1 MNDKSLRLEPNTEVK
16 PRKSEE
22 VNSVKDGNSQT
33 DDNSQ
38 PQIIH
43 GIIKSIIFYNQTN
56 GFIILRLFSKDKTLI
71 ASGNFF
77 DMPVIDSKI
86 KLKGRYVYHKKY
98 GYQFNFDEYELF
110 LATTK
115 TAIVNYLSS
124 NIFKGIGKLL
134 AAEIYDKFKEETL
147 NIIDN
152 EPERIKEVRGIGNVK
167 INFVIEGIKSSAGL
181 RRAIMFFKPYQFSD
195 YQIKAIYD
203 KFKDKSIQ
211 IAKENPFVF
220 TEIKGIGFKKADIM
234 ANKLG
239 ISKND
244 PNRIKEAIKYLINE
258 LCMNNGNTYLHY
270 ADIKNNIADLIED
283 FGNNGQETP
292 KKIEENLKDKLE
304 NICDVDVANNAVKT
318 LPFNFEDLKKYI
330 AELSAEKKIIIDPPF
345 SFEKSKNINKS
356 NIDVDAG
363 VNAGKNTFS
372 DIETKKNINL
382 NAKVNLNANYIDI
395 LAVDFSKY
403 KIYLP
408 VYYYSEL
415 RIAKEL
421 FRLLSYKNNK
431 VFDADIDKNIKNI
444 DIDIDKDKDLNIY
457 SVDNNAD
464 INLNNNAK
472 EKIPA
477 NYNFSE
483 FLTEEQKNAI
493 INALKYKISIISGG
507 PGTGKSTIIKEICNI
522 HKGKNIALTSLSGK
536 AAQRLE
542 DIIFAHGCNPEHN
555 SKNNQKIDIGEVNKK
570 FNYNNNYVSNSNI
583 KNNINDD
590 IKAKSKEN
598 DPADYTADN
607 VHAQGKENSNSNKIS
622 GNDAADSDNTQDN
635 LINKDGTY
643 YKIST
648 IHRLL
653 KATINKET
661 NESYF
666 TYNENNKLPFDLIV
680 IDEMS
685 MVDAI
690 IFSQL
695 LKALKDEAKLV
706 LVGDVNQLPSV
717 NPGDLLRDLINFND
731 KIIPSTFLTK
741 VFRHNEGGLIN
752 INAHN
757 LLNNKKFITYRTNKF
772 KFKSTES
779 INMKPV
785 EFAEPMKYAEQVP
798 AVYNDDDARTSAD
811 PENYKRHS
819 EFIIKYKKTYDEK
832 ETGKIHVLEDFIDFI
847 KKVKNKRVSK
857 SISNKN
863 VNKNIEFNISFDNAK
878 SNNTVNTALNNAS
891 EHNANPAYDKNGNFS
906 NFSNNK
912 MENSIA
918 NTIIDFSDIQV
929 LTPMRKGDLGYFKLN
944 AILQDIFN
952 PAENI
957 NGDDVFICNGI
968 QFRINDRVMQTKNNY
983 DLDVFN
989 GDTGFIKIVNHI
1001 DKTLTVDF
1009 SKTSDSKRYADNAKL
1024 VNYDFLDIYD
1034 NLSLAYAL
1042 SIHKSQGSEFDNVI
1056 IIFHQSHYMM
1066 LKKNLLYTAI
1076 TRGKK
1081 NVVIFGT
1088 FKAFSIAMHSKI
1100 EIRNSGLK
1108 DRLTEVFKIK
1118 N

>member
-1 MNDKSLRLEPNTEVK
+1 MNDKSSQLESNAEVK
-16 PRKSEE
+16 PRESKE
-22 VNSVKDGNSQT
+22 VNSVKDGGSQT
-33 DDNSQ
+33 YDDSQ

-43 GIIKSIIFYNQTN
+43 GIIKSVIFYNQTN

-86 KLKGRYVYHKKY
+86 KLKGRYIYHKKY

-124 NIFKGIGKLL
+124 NIFKGIGKFL

-152 EPERIKEVRGIGNVK
+152 EPERIKEVRGIGDVK

-195 YQIKAIYD
+195 YQIKSIYD

-211 IAKENPFVF
+211 IAKENPFAF

-270 ADIKNNIADLIED
+270 ADIKNNITDLIED

-292 KKIEENLKDKLE
+292 KKIEENLKDKKDKLDKLE
-304 NICDVDVANNAVKT
+304 DICDVDIANNTAKT

-330 AELSAEKKIIIDPPF
+330 VELSAEKKIIIDPPF
-345 SFEKSKNINKS
+345 SFEKTKNINKS
-356 NIDVDAG
+356 NMNADAD
-363 VNAGKNTFS
+363 VNAGKNTFA

-382 NAKVNLNANYIDI
+382 NANVNLNTNYIDI
-395 LAVDFSKY
+395 SSVDFSKY
-403 KIYLP
+403 KMYLP

-421 FRLLSYKNNK
+421 LRLLSYKNNK
-431 VFDADIDKNIKNI
+431 ILNADIDKNIKNI
-444 DIDIDKDKDLNIY
+444 DINKDKNLNINKNIY
-457 SVDNNAD
+457 SINNNAD

-472 EKIPA
+472 EEIPA

-493 INALKYKISIISGG
+493 VNALKYKISIISGG

-542 DIIFAHGCNPEHN
+542 DIIFAHGCNSEHN
-555 SKNNQKIDIGEVNKK
+555 PKNNQKIDAGKVNKK
-570 FNYNNNYVSNSNI
+570 YNYNNNYVGSGNNIINSSNI

-598 DPADYTADN
+598 DPA
-607 VHAQGKENSNSNKIS
+607 G
-622 GNDAADSDNTQDN
+622 SDNTQDN

-653 KATINKET
+653 KAAINKET

-685 MVDAI
+685 MVDAV

-757 LLNNKKFITYRTNKF
+757 LLNNKKFITYRTNKS

-779 INMKPV
+779 IDIEPV
-785 EFAEPMKYAEQVP
+785 ELAEPMKYAEPVP
-798 AVYNDDDARTSAD
+798 VVYDDADDDTHVSAD
-811 PENYKRHS
+811 SKNYKKHS

-847 KKVKNKRVSK
+847 KKVKDKRVAK
-857 SISNKN
+857 SILNKN
-863 VNKNIEFNISFDNAK
+863 INKNIEFNISFNDTKPNNTA
-878 SNNTVNTALNNAS
+878 NNTVNTALNNTS
-891 EHNANPAYDKNGNFS
+891 KHNANAVYDKNGNFS
-906 NFSNNK
+906 NFSYNK
-912 MENSIA
+912 MENCIA
-918 NTIIDFSDIQV
+918 NTILDFSDIQV

-944 AILQDIFN
+944 TILQDIFN

-957 NGDDVFICNGI
+957 NDDDVFICNGI
-968 QFRINDRVMQTKNNY
+968 QFRINDRVMQMKNNY

-989 GDTGFIKIVNHI
+989 GDTGLIKIVNHI

-1009 SKTSDSKRYADNAKL
+1009 SKTSDSNRYPDNAKL
-1024 VNYDFLDIYD
+1024 VSYDFLDIYD

-1118 N
+1118 I